1 MSIWKQKSNSL
12 IDPVASIGT
21 FGLEPLLWGRAKP
34 KDARVLENVSFSEQR
49 FMDLFGKTMPG
60 WWPRHEDGTPVTHL
74 YRLIDE
80 RYGSDLIHPPSSTA
94 MSHRLHI
101 QYNLI

>member
-1 MSIWKQKSNSL
+1 MGNT
-12 IDPVASIGT
+12 VGT
-21 FGLEPLLWGRAKP
+21 VGKYDLQPILLYGGKP
-34 KDARVLENVSFSEQR
+34 KQNICQQNLIRNQVCFQALYGTPMLE
-49 FMDLFGKTMPG
+49 
-60 WWPRHEDGTPVTHL
+60 WWPRHEDDILVTHL